1 MATKFAARSQAAARY
16 LSMPPV
22 MPKSLRY
29 LRALLL
35 VMAILLALN
44 TIDRLGVVLT
54 YGPSDGTSMAV
65 GEGLLAI
72 AGCTFLLA
80 CVGAFFL
87 LGVTAK
93 RSWWLTLA
101 LPLLAIANIAVAFA
115 IIPADHVGVGLVL
128 DAYLANGLLTV
139 VLVVLLL
146 KRPVRAYF
154 GITRP
159 AAATKAA

>member
-1 MATKFAARSQAAARY
+1 
-16 LSMPPV
+16 

-35 VMAILLALN
+35 VMAVLLALN
-44 TIDRLGVVLT
+44 TFGRLGVVWQ
-54 YGPSDGTSMAV
+54 YGVSDGNSAV
-65 GEGLLAI
+65 VGAGLLAI

-87 LGVTAK
+87 LGVSAK

-115 IIPADHVGVGLVL
+115 IIPAEHVSVALVL

-139 VLVVLLL
+139 VLVILLL